1 MNYITHE
8 GYQRLTQELSYLWKE
23 KRPEIV
29 RAITAAAAEGD
40 RSENAEYIYRKKE
53 LRETDRKIRQMER
66 HLKDIKIVQDKPRN
80 QDKVFFGA
88 WVDLEDEEGNEVC
101 YRIVGSMEVRVEE
114 NEISVKSPVA
124 RALIGKELD
133 EEVTVLLPE
142 GKKQTYYIIGIRY

>member
-8 GYQRLTQELSYLWKE
+8 GYQRLTQELGYLWKE

-80 QDKVFFGA
+80 QEKVFFGA
-88 WVDLEDEEGNEVC
+88 WVDLEDEDGKEVC
-101 YRIVGSMEVRVEE
+101 YRIVGSMEVRIEE

-133 EEVTVLLPE
+133 DEVTVVLPE